1 MVRPD
6 FFFIIK
12 LSSYQISSFFPEGIQ
27 LSKQYRKAVKN
38 QAKND
43 GFEEY
48 AAQAVEGFG
57 LEGDAQ
63 SHRNKLTS
71 LYHQY
76 EPVLPS
82 IETLIVLQVKS

>member
-6 FFFIIK
+6 FFL
-12 LSSYQISSFFPEGIQ
+12 LSSYQVIKFLFFPEGIQ
-27 LSKQYRKAVKN
+27 LFKQYRKAVKI

-57 LEGDAQ
+57 LKGDAQ
-63 SHRNKLTS
+63 THRNKLTS